1 MNEIISDLHYLIGDD
16 EVEFDDIFN
25 QLQPHYPSLT
35 KEELYG
41 IVVQA
46 NLLCPQVNNGPL
58 KLKRK
63 KIVPLP
69 PDQHF

>member
-1 MNEIISDLHYLIGDD
+1 MNGIISDLHYLIGDK

-25 QLQPHYPSLT
+25 QLQSHYPGLT
-35 KEELYG
+35 KEDLLY
-41 IVVQA
+41 IAAQA
-46 NLLCPQVNNGPL
+46 NLLCPRVNNGPL